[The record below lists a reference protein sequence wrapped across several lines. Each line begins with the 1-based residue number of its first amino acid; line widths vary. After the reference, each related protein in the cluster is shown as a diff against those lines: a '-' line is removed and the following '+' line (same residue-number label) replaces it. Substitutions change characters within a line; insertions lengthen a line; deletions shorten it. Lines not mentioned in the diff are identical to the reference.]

1 MSERLTSLQRT
12 VLAYK
17 DPQEL
22 PKTDKFLI
30 VETGALAGPMLI
42 PVDTVTVSE
51 HVIRGWTGQRVVI
64 EFAPLY
70 AWYVVPQDAVEAI
83 THEEML
89 RRHKIDR
96 DEARKLNKELW
107 GNDEGDNGFVEDGP
121 KPVGQYL

>member
-1 MSERLTSLQRT
+1 MSERLTSLERT

-42 PVDTVTVSE
+42 PVDTVAVSE
-51 HVIRGWTGQRVVI
+51 HEVRGLSALGKIAI
-64 EFAPLY
+64 EFSPLY

-83 THEEML
+83 THAEML
-89 RRHKIDR
+89 RRHKADR

-107 GNDEGDNGFVEDGP
+107 GNEDAAEIDEDGP